1 MEILTGFLVWF
12 HFWKPMQFSIIS
24 LKVAIKVK
32 KAIIVLPGIANY
44 FAENSGSDI
53 ANDVI

>member
-1 MEILTGFLVWF
+1 
-12 HFWKPMQFSIIS
+12 MQFSMIS

-32 KAIIVLPGIANY
+32 KVIIVLPGIANY
-44 FAENSGSDI
+44 FTENSGSDI